1 MICDKIICL
10 YFKKSLYISKFIV
23 ILVVF
28 IKILVFIETN
38 IIMKPE
44 KQKRVDD
51 IVETL
56 SIDWLMT
63 PKDNPGKK
71 LEKQIRKI
79 AGDLVDDISRILKK
93 KVSKEEKCL
102 VKELKHRNKENRIR
116 AAKQILSSKTFLA
129 TLEV

>member
-1 MICDKIICL
+1 
-10 YFKKSLYISKFIV
+10 
-23 ILVVF
+23 
-28 IKILVFIETN
+28 
-38 IIMKPE
+38 MKPE

-63 PKDNPGKK
+63 PKGNPGKK

-79 AGDLVDDISRILKK
+79 AGDLVDDIGRILKK

-129 TLEV
+129 TLDV

>member
-1 MICDKIICL
+1 
-10 YFKKSLYISKFIV
+10 
-23 ILVVF
+23 
-28 IKILVFIETN
+28 
-38 IIMKPE
+38 MKPE

-51 IVETL
+51 IVETFSVDL
-56 SIDWLMT
+56 LMA
-63 PKDNPGKK
+63 PKSNAGRK

-79 AGDLVDDISRILKK
+79 AGDLVDDIGRILKK

-116 AAKQILSSKTFLA
+116 AAKQILSSRTFLA

>member
-1 MICDKIICL
+1 
-10 YFKKSLYISKFIV
+10 
-23 ILVVF
+23 
-28 IKILVFIETN
+28 
-38 IIMKPE
+38 MKPE

-56 SIDWLMT
+56 SIDLLMA
-63 PKDNPGKK
+63 PKSNPGRK

-79 AGDLVDDISRILKK
+79 AGDLVNDIGRILKK

-129 TLEV
+129 TLDV

>member
-1 MICDKIICL
+1 
-10 YFKKSLYISKFIV
+10 
-23 ILVVF
+23 
-28 IKILVFIETN
+28 
-38 IIMKPE
+38 MKPE

-56 SIDWLMT
+56 SIDWLM
-63 PKDNPGKK
+63 GKKSGAGRK

-79 AGDLVDDISRILKK
+79 AGDLVDDIGRILKK